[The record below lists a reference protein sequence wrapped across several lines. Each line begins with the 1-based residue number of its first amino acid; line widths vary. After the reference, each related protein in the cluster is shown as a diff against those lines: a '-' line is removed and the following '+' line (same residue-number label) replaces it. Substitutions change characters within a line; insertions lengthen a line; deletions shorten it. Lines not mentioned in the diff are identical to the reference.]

1 MRGKSK
7 IHIGTSGWNYNHW
20 QGPFYPNDLPS
31 SKWLGFYAERF
42 HTVEINNSFYQLP
55 PVKTFESWRDSTPDG
70 FFFAVK
76 ASRYMTHMK
85 KLKDPEEPVKR
96 FFANVR
102 GLGKKT
108 GPILFQLPPHWKCN
122 PDRLESFLEALP
134 GTNRYTFEFRDG
146 SWWTNEVYELL
157 SRHKAAFCIYDLA
170 GQQSPKEVTA
180 SFVYVRLHGPEGAYQ
195 GRYGPKRLGGW
206 MGAFAAWARQG
217 KEVYC
222 YFDND
227 QAGYAAQDALR
238 MVEMLETPD

>member
-1 MRGKSK
+1 M
-7 IHIGTSGWNYNHW
+7 
-20 QGPFYPNDLPS
+20 PS
-31 SKWLGFYAERF
+31 RKWLGFYAERF

-55 PVKTFESWRDSTPDG
+55 SIETFESWRDSTPDG

-96 FFANVR
+96 FFGNVR

-108 GPILFQLPPHWKCN
+108 GPVLFQLPPHWKCN
-122 PDRLESFLEALP
+122 PDRLETFLEALP
-134 GTNRYTFEFRDG
+134 GNHRYTFEFRDE
-146 SWWTNEVYELL
+146 SWWTDEVYELL
-157 SRHKAAFCIYDLA
+157 SRHKTAFCIFDLA

-180 SFVYVRLHGPEGAYQ
+180 PFVYVRLHGPEGAYQ

-206 MGAFAAWARQG
+206 MGAFATWARQG
-217 KEVYC
+217 REVYC